1 MTPFELEEE
10 NKELKQEVD
19 QLHEE
24 NSGLKQ
30 DAAYKDLVIAK
41 LQKMLFGPRSERFI
55 AQAEAAK
62 QLDLFS
68 QAVIELEE
76 QTEKETVSFE
86 RNKPKKKSARGKT
99 RIPLPAYLPRV
110 EITIEP
116 EEDITGMVK
125 INEEVSEILD
135 IIPPKFRVIKVIRPI
150 YAFPP
155 NSPLSI
161 TAERKKV
168 VVASM
173 PDRVINKGIPSTRL
187 LVFLLVSKFVD
198 HLPYYRQ
205 INIFKRIGVSLN
217 AKTINGWIAKC
228 CTLLDKFYVAFCKH
242 QFSKSYL
249 QADETT
255 IKVLKVKKGGAH
267 TGYYWVY
274 YDPLDDQVVFIYDPG
289 RGRKYPVAHLK
300 DFKGKLQTDG
310 LSVYD
315 VFEHLEG
322 CERIGCMAH
331 ARRKFVEAIA
341 NDKAR
346 SEKVLIWIQYLYDI
360 EKTAREQQ
368 LSHQQRLA
376 VREEKAAPI
385 MKKIK
390 DYLDRLYD
398 NPAVLPKSAIG
409 QAVQY
414 TLNQWPYLERYVKD
428 GQLEID
434 NNLVE
439 NAIRPV
445 AIGRKNYLFAGSP
458 TGAKWG
464 AIIYT
469 LVASAIRHGINPMD
483 YLADVLKRIPHTRPS
498 QYHTLFPCNWQPS
511 PVDPFDIL

>member
-10 NKELKQEVD
+10 NKELKQEVT
-19 QLHEE
+19 QLHEA
-24 NSGLKQ
+24 NTGLKE
-30 DAAYKDLVIAK
+30 DLAYKDLVIAK
-41 LQKMLFGPRSERFI
+41 LQKMLFGPKSERFI

-62 QLDLFS
+62 QLGLFS
-68 QAVIELEE
+68 QAVQTLEE
-76 QTEKETVSFE
+76 ESESETISYERKKTSKKRTGKSRVS
-86 RNKPKKKSARGKT
+86 
-99 RIPLPAYLPRV
+99 LPDHLPRV
-110 EITIEP
+110 EIVIEP
-116 EEDITGMVK
+116 EEDTTGMVK

-135 IIPPKFRVIKVIRPI
+135 IIPPKFRVIKVRRPI
-150 YAFPP
+150 YAVPP
-155 NSPLSI
+155 NSPQAI
-161 TAERKKV
+161 TTERKKI

-187 LVFLLVSKFVD
+187 LVFLLVSKFID

-205 INIFKRIGVSLN
+205 INIFKRVGVTLN

-228 CTLLDKFYVAFCKH
+228 CVLLEKLYVAFREH

-255 IKVLKVKKGGAH
+255 IKVLKVKKGKAH

-274 YDPLDDQVVFIYDPG
+274 YDPLDDQVVFVYDPG
-289 RGRKYPVAHLK
+289 RGRKYPITHLK
-300 DFKGKLQTDG
+300 GFKGKLQTDG

-315 VFEHLEG
+315 VFEHLDG
-322 CERIGCMAH
+322 CERVGCMAH
-331 ARRKFVEAIA
+331 ARRKFIEALP
-341 NDKAR
+341 NDKER
-346 SEKVLIWIQYLYDI
+346 SEKVLLWIQQLYDI
-360 EKTAREQQ
+360 EKMARDQEC
-368 LSHQQRLA
+368 SPTQRLDLRA
-376 VREEKAAPI
+376 EKAAPI
-385 MKKIK
+385 LKEIK
-390 DYLDRLYD
+390 QYLDQLYD
-398 NPAVLPKSAIG
+398 DPAVLPKSAIG

-414 TLNQWPYLERYVKD
+414 GLNQWTYLQRYVTD

-483 YLADVLKRIPHTRPS
+483 YLADVLRRIPHTKPS
-498 QYHTLFPCNWQPS
+498 QYHTLFPCNWQPN
-511 PVDPFDIL
+511 PPDKLDIL